1 MKGYFRMEKAKYKAT
16 FLKTFLC
23 FMIYKVMT
31 VIITRIT
38 RYIQITL
45 TVELVMS
52 ADESRAVFLNNM
64 IRIVALIYIV
74 LNFITIPLIRKLLIK
89 AYPSLTVS
97 ATNAILYVSLTF
109 LVGLFVLLNYPRSIY
124 PNEIILERVSNIIM
138 LLYNLLL
145 YGYYKNKLKSNKVA
159 ESNDNE
165 GVNTEN
171 TEQYL
176 SDNAEGVDY
185 DKQI

>member
-1 MKGYFRMEKAKYKAT
+1 MEQTKYKAT

-23 FMIYKVMT
+23 FMIYKVIT

-38 RYIQITL
+38 RYVQITM
-45 TVELVMS
+45 TVELVMTT
-52 ADESRAVFLNNM
+52 DESRAFFLDNM

-74 LNFITIPLIRKLLIK
+74 LLFISIPLIRKLLIK
-89 AYPSLTVS
+89 VFPSLTVS

-109 LVGLFVLLNYPRSIY
+109 LVGLFVLLKYPRSIY
-124 PNEIILERVSNIIM
+124 PNEIILDRVSSIIM

-145 YGYYKNKLKSNKVA
+145 YGYYKNKLKSNKVT
-159 ESNDNE
+159 EPNDNE

-171 TEQYL
+171 TKHDS
-176 SDNAEGVDY
+176 SDSSEGEDN